1 MVDPTDE
8 GSITNSARLRY
19 QGEEIARD
27 DESTFVDD
35 NGDDDNGDDNGD
47 DDNGD
52 DDNNDEDDFVEEV
65 TVDDTADEDADS
77 ASADEGEVLAE
88 SGVDPDEQAPVS
100 EPQGDVQ
107 DEIAT
112 EGPLPNTGGMSILAV
127 VLPIAGFLVLCL
139 SIIHRI
145 NRNR

>member
-1 MVDPTDE
+1 VVDPTDE

-35 NGDDDNGDDNGD
+35 NGDDDN
-47 DDNGD
+47 
-52 DDNNDEDDFVEEV
+52 NDEDDFVEEV

-77 ASADEGEVLAE
+77 ASADEGGVLAE

-112 EGPLPNTGGMSILAV
+112 EGPLPTRVGCPS
-127 VLPIAGFLVLCL
+127 
-139 SIIHRI
+139 
-145 NRNR
+145 

>member
-1 MVDPTDE
+1 VVDPTDE
-8 GSITNSARLRY
+8 GSITNSARLRF

-27 DESTFVDD
+27 DESTFV
-35 NGDDDNGDDNGD
+35 DDNGD

-77 ASADEGEVLAE
+77 ASADEGGVLAE